1 MFHKKLTDS
10 PEFVA
15 GDATRL
21 REIMHPKKDKLSIGY
36 SVAHAKVPV
45 GGASLPHT
53 LQSSESYYILAGEG
67 IMHIGEVAQK
77 VVKDDIFLVPADTIQ
92 YIQNTG
98 NIDLVFICIVEPYW
112 QEDEEAIL

>member
-21 REIMHPKKDKLSIGY
+21 REIMHPKKDNLPIGY
-36 SVAHAKVPV
+36 SVAHARVAV
-45 GGASLPHT
+45 GNASLPHT
-53 LQSSESYYILAGEG
+53 LQSSESYYILEGEG
-67 IMHIGEVAQK
+67 VMYIGDESK
-77 VVKDDIFLVPADTIQ
+77 VVQKDDIFLVPAHATQ

-98 NIDLVFICIVEPYW
+98 NTDLIFICIVEPYW